1 MPNFVTKMENAINE
15 RKENH
20 EEKLKDMFKEICE
33 GYVDLVSTSSA

>member
-20 EEKLKDMFKEICE
+20 EQVLKDMFKEICE
-33 GYVDLVSTSSA
+33 GHVDLVSTSTG